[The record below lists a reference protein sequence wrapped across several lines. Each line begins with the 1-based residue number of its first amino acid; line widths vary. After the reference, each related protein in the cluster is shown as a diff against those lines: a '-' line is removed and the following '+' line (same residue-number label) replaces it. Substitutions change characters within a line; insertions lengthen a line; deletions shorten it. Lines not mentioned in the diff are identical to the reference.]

1 MLRLGGYLNILFA
14 ILHIV
19 GLLWAEKM
27 FEVVGIAEGMAL
39 AKQDIHPLYPYF
51 ITVVVGILFYIMGLY
66 GLSADNKYKKLPLL
80 KPMVVFIG
88 GIYLLRGIGELI
100 FDIGWQK
107 ASPLLENTYSLIA
120 IFVGLLY
127 LVGGHKKWKIKKT
140 KE

>member
-1 MLRLGGYLNILFA
+1 MLKLGGYLNILFA

-39 AKQDIHPLYPYF
+39 AKEDIHPLYPYF
-51 ITVVVGILFYIMGLY
+51 ITVVVGIIFFIMGLY
-66 GLSADNKYKKLPLL
+66 GLSADNKSKKLPLL
-80 KPMVVFIG
+80 KPMVFCIG

-107 ASPLLENTYSLIA
+107 ASPIFENTYSLIA

-127 LVGGHKKWKIKKT
+127 LVGGLKKWRIKPAKS
-140 KE
+140 

>member
-1 MLRLGGYLNILFA
+1 MLKLGGYLNILIA
-14 ILHIV
+14 VLHVV

-51 ITVVVGILFYIMGLY
+51 ITVVVAILFYIIGLY
-66 GLSADNKYKKLPLL
+66 GLSADNRYRKLPLL
-80 KPMVVFIG
+80 KPMVFFIG

-120 IFVGLLY
+120 IFIGLLY
-127 LVGGHKKWKIKKT
+127 LVGGLKKWKIKQMKQ
-140 KE
+140 

>member
-1 MLRLGGYLNILFA
+1 MLKLGGYLNILFA

-27 FEVVGIAEGMAL
+27 FELVGIAEGMAL

-51 ITVVVGILFYIMGLY
+51 ITVVVAILFYIMGLY

-80 KPMVVFIG
+80 KPMVFCIG
-88 GIYLLRGIGELI
+88 GIYLLRGIGELL

-127 LVGGHKKWKIKKT
+127 LVGGLNKWKVKQT
-140 KE
+140 K